1 MKQIL
6 ICFLILSNFLSY
18 SQTQMACDRS
28 SDSSELVK
36 FYQNFN
42 GNQWNIRTNW
52 LVPGKPM
59 STWSGIL
66 LDASGCIEVINLDR
80 NKLNGVIFDF
90 NFPSLRKLNIDYN
103 KIRGTIP
110 DFTKLS
116 ELNLLNLAHNELT
129 ESIPNYFSLAK
140 LTNLDLANN
149 LLDDSITLIK

>member
-1 MKQIL
+1 
-6 ICFLILSNFLSY
+6 
-18 SQTQMACDRS
+18 MACDRS